1 MCLEVSRDFI
11 GESVVTQACNLE
23 KMGVNNNWK
32 GKNMRW
38 KSQDNVSGESKD
50 SELGSTHEDN
60 DQAVDLKTTACIS
73 IPKCPQN
80 KTKDG

>member
-38 KSQDNVSGESKD
+38 KS
-50 SELGSTHEDN
+50 
-60 DQAVDLKTTACIS
+60 
-73 IPKCPQN
+73 
-80 KTKDG
+80 